1 MEKKKKYVK
10 PEMRVAE
17 WDFNEAVCDQ
27 VVIMSNCL
35 DVTVPGNGGVDA
47 IDRRPDYGSS
57 SGSGLN
63 WSKWPSS
70 SNN

>member
-17 WDFNEAVCDQ
+17 WDFNEAVCND
-27 VVIMSNCL
+27 VMVMSRCIN
-35 DVTVPGNGGVDA
+35 VTLPT
-47 IDRRPDYGSS
+47 
-57 SGSGLN
+57 SGSGVQAIDIRGEYNEGSDLN

-70 SNN
+70 Y